1 MSSSFDRFALGF
13 GVEGLLGEGSSG
25 GSRAGAAVVPAAF
38 DRAAL
43 DALPTA
49 ESLASDALTVN
60 PRDPDWAP
68 PAITNQWAGLV
79 AGRGLFS
86 YEGFSTPNLYSAS
99 EHGRMYAGIN
109 GGPLVDLSGEGRL
122 TYRWYPSRI
131 ERSQAWRGL
140 EFRATTLLPMAGGTA
155 AVNLLTVGNGGAE
168 AVDLD
173 LMFLVS
179 ADTSAVWDTGWPPRD
194 PVRAHVATDDDALL
208 ISDRESHVAS
218 AVVLSLP
225 LVGVAGFDTQKG
237 GDAKAFADV
246 ENPFAPTGHVVAASE
261 PEDPRWRTA
270 LQQARLPGE
279 AGVYSGGYVGAG
291 ADAGA
296 DSGMDAGAGSVAG
309 AGAGSGADSGTDA
322 VVDAVADSCDPHGSV
337 SGGGLVGSRDSD
349 NRDSRVNDLA
359 SDSKHVALHVRLTV
373 PAGGSADLTWVH
385 AIASDA
391 AEATSVARRHL
402 AAAGN
407 LVVTTREAW
416 EQEWRAAFDAESTRF
431 SGYLPV
437 LSTDQES
444 VRRLYYMGVMT
455 ALYCRRTPTWGG
467 PSITYVTGFPSSLGT
482 FPHAW
487 VFPWDTMMVSGVLSL
502 LDPKAMRGMILAFLA
517 ADMHEGCAIDFRT
530 GSPVGFW
537 YAVNDYALIHMTWQ
551 YLRYTGDLALLG
563 ERVRGASV
571 LDHLVDHA
579 RYYRR
584 LAGDDGL
591 ADYGTAQNLLEC
603 VSSYT
608 HKVASFNAA
617 NVWSGRTV
625 AAMLR
630 LAGREP
636 EAAELEG
643 TADAL
648 SAAVQQLYVEGEGYF
663 ACRQPNGSLVS
674 VRHCLD
680 FFTVLQCMPDALSES
695 QVEEMITFFRREL
708 KTTRWMHALSPLDPD
723 SAFSSRTDHQDEGAY
738 TTWPAYSLEVLLQT
752 GHEQLAVEWMGLN
765 GGPGLADVT
774 RQGPFG
780 QAYTHGDDGSPTV
793 AGMPAKAPMEFPHIE
808 KPVLLP
814 GGKYA
819 QVVIEALAGVQPRL
833 GGEVEVAGRELGIEL
848 TLTNLNLRGR
858 NLRLGDAVT
867 AGD

>member
-13 GVEGLLGEGSSG
+13 GVEAPAGESAG
-25 GSRAGAAVVPAAF
+25 GGGAAAASTPAPTSF

-43 DALPTA
+43 DDLPSA
-49 ESLASDALTVN
+49 ESLAGDALTVD

-79 AGRGLFS
+79 VGRGVFS
-86 YEGFSTPNLYSAS
+86 YEGFSTPDLYSAS
-99 EHGRMYAGIN
+99 EHGRMYVGVS
-109 GGPLVDLSGEGRL
+109 GGPLVDLSGEGQVA
-122 TYRWYPSRI
+122 YRWYPSRI
-131 ERSQAWRGL
+131 ERSQVWCGL
-140 EFRATTLLPMAGGTA
+140 EFRTTTLLPVAGGTA
-155 AVNLLTVGNGGAE
+155 AANLLSVANSSAE
-168 AVDLD
+168 DAALD

-179 ADTSAVWDTGWPPRD
+179 ADTAATWDTNWPPRD
-194 PVRAHVATDDDALL
+194 PVRAQVLLEDGALL
-208 ISDRESHVAS
+208 INDRESSVTS
-218 AVVLSLP
+218 AIVLSQP
-225 LVGVAGFDTQKG
+225 LVGAAGFDKQKG

-261 PEDPRWRTA
+261 PEDPRWRAA
-270 LQQARLPGE
+270 LAQGRLSGLGGSTGVGASYGPDGSADSNGGE
-279 AGVYSGGYVGAG
+279 AVAP
-291 ADAGA
+291 DA
-296 DSGMDAGAGSVAG
+296 
-309 AGAGSGADSGTDA
+309 
-322 VVDAVADSCDPHGSV
+322 
-337 SGGGLVGSRDSD
+337 
-349 NRDSRVNDLA
+349 
-359 SDSKHVALHVRLTV
+359 KYVALHVRLNV
-373 PAGGSADLTWVH
+373 EAGGSADLTWVH
-385 AIASDA
+385 AMAADA
-391 AEATSVARRHL
+391 PAAVRVARRHL
-402 AAAGN
+402 AAAAG
-407 LVVTTREAW
+407 LVAATRDAW

-437 LSTDQES
+437 LLTDQAS
-444 VRRLYYMGVMT
+444 VSRLYYMGVMT
-455 ALYCRRTPTWGG
+455 ALYCRRTPEWGG
-467 PSITYVTGFPSSLGT
+467 PTTTYVTGFPSSLGT

-487 VFPWDTMMVSGVLSL
+487 VFPWDTMMVSGLLSL
-502 LDPKAMRGMILAFLA
+502 LDPVAMRGMILAFLS

-530 GSPVGFW
+530 GTPVGFW

-551 YLRYTGDLALLG
+551 YLRYTGDLALLS

-571 LDHLVDHA
+571 LDHLLSHA

-584 LAGDDGL
+584 LAGEDGL

-625 AAMLR
+625 AATLR
-630 LAGREP
+630 LAGRDP
-636 EAAELEG
+636 EALELEG
-643 TADAL
+643 TADGLA
-648 SAAVQQLYVEGEGYF
+648 AAVQQLYVEGEGYF
-663 ACRQPNGSLVS
+663 ACRQPDGSLVS

-680 FFTVLQCMPDALSES
+680 FFTVLQCMPDALSDQ
-695 QVEEMITFFRREL
+695 QVEEMIAFFRREL
-708 KTTRWMHALSPLDPD
+708 KTTSWMHALSPLDPD

-752 GHEQLAVEWMGLN
+752 GHEQLALEWMGL
-765 GGPGLADVT
+765 GGSPGLADVT

-780 QAYTHGDDGSPTV
+780 QAYTHGDEGSPTV

-833 GGEVEVAGRELGIEL
+833 GGGVEVEGRELGIEL
-848 TLTNLNLRGR
+848 RLVNLNLRGE
-858 NLRLGDAVT
+858 NLAV
-867 AGD
+867 GGVGGVSDG